1 MKVKIEKNTP
11 VTAQYIYYI
20 GLSLFIWINENT
32 VAATA
37 IEANGIIMY
46 NNT

>member
-20 GLSLFIWINENT
+20 GLSLFNENSI
-32 VAATA
+32 AATA